1 MMPQGCV
8 YIPGTHIPIYKMER
22 NRQRKISTFG
32 SQATSVVS
40 VALVLL
46 VLGILA
52 VTGLAARTVGATIRQ
67 EMGMVVELREGTPD
81 SEVNRLKQTWGRSNA
96 VASMRYTSA
105 EDILEQEAKAM
116 GEDILSLMDG
126 NNPYSDE
133 FELKV
138 SRDYANTDSLTA
150 LSLKLEADPAVESV
164 ELNAEMYEKVNR
176 NLSKLALVLTV
187 VGVAL
192 LCISIALISNTVSL
206 SIYSRRFLIHT
217 MRLVGAKDS
226 FIRRPFVTAGAVNGL
241 IASVIAC
248 GVLAGAYTYAI
259 HADVSLAGWVS
270 WTDMAI
276 VFTAI
281 VSAGIALCC
290 GAASIAAS
298 RYLRLGYDRMFR
310 Q

>member
-1 MMPQGCV
+1 
-8 YIPGTHIPIYKMER
+8 MEKP
-22 NRQRKISTFG
+22 RQRKISTFG

-52 VTGLAARTVGATIRQ
+52 VTGLAAKTVGAAIRQ
-67 EMGMVVELREGTPD
+67 EMGMVAELKEGTPD
-81 SEVNRLKQTWGRSNA
+81 SEVNRLKQTWSRSKA
-96 VASMRYTSA
+96 IASLRYTSA
-105 EDILEQEAKAM
+105 EDILEQEARAM

-126 NNPYSDE
+126 NNPYYDE
-133 FELKV
+133 IELKV

-150 LSLKLEADPAVESV
+150 LCARLEADKAVQRV

-176 NLSKLALVLTV
+176 NLSKLAFILTV
-187 VGVAL
+187 VGIAL
-192 LCISIALISNTVSL
+192 LCISIVLISNTVSL

-226 FIRRPFVTAGAVNGL
+226 FIRRPFVVAGAVNGL
-241 IASVIAC
+241 IASAIAC
-248 GVLAGAYTYAI
+248 CVLAGAYTYAT
-259 HADVSLAGWVS
+259 HADISLAGWIS
-270 WTDMAI
+270 WLDLSMIFIAI
-276 VFTAI
+276 TA
-281 VSAGIALCC
+281 AGMTLCC
-290 GAASIAAS
+290 AAASIAAS